1 MWLFVVLLTSMCAAL
16 GFMLSASDR
25 DRNRLLDQIRQLEDL
40 VQYKNRMIADL
51 KKKADTFDLL

>member
-1 MWLFVVLLTSMCAAL
+1 MWLFVVLLTSMCASLA
-16 GFMLSASDR
+16 FMLSASDR